1 MEGDILKTVS
11 VKWNGKMGFV
21 GHPDSGHEVLM
32 DARAEGGGEDRGPR
46 PSELVLVGLG
56 GCTGMDVVSIL
67 GKMRIPI
74 TDFRVDIEADSATE
88 HPKSFTDI
96 RLVYRVWGDV
106 SPDKFLRAVEL
117 SWGTYCSVAN
127 LLKKGAKMSYRC
139 EINGEPVQ

>member
-1 MEGDILKTVS
+1 MKTVS
-11 VKWNGKMGFV
+11 VRWNGKMSFA
-21 GHPDSGHEVLM
+21 GHTDSGHDVVM
-32 DARAEGGGEDRGPR
+32 DARPEVGGEDRGPR

-67 GKMRIPI
+67 TKMRIPF
-74 TDFRVDIEADSATE
+74 TDFRVDIEADSASE

-106 SPDKFLRAVEL
+106 PAEKFLRAVEL

-127 LLKKGAKMSYRC
+127 LLKKGANLSYRC
-139 EINGEPVQ
+139 EINGEPVKQ